1 MKYLLACVVLALKS
15 FFSSCYECSSLHPK
29 RPKGRERCAKPV
41 AGKRLASVRV
51 FVYSKIVHI
60 NPLLKAM
67 FQAERFDSESD
78 VSTLYDIVLFAV
90 LKEIEIILS
99 GVSLILYLHLL
110 VAKILGSI
118 FYCILDF
125 LLDFQETV

>member
-15 FFSSCYECSSLHPK
+15 FFSSCYECSSVHPK

-41 AGKRLASVRV
+41 AGKRLAENIGTPMYLSASVRV
-51 FVYSKIVHI
+51 FLYSKIVHI

-78 VSTLYDIVLFAV
+78 VST
-90 LKEIEIILS
+90 
-99 GVSLILYLHLL
+99 
-110 VAKILGSI
+110 
-118 FYCILDF
+118 
-125 LLDFQETV
+125 

>member
-1 MKYLLACVVLALKS
+1 
-15 FFSSCYECSSLHPK
+15 
-29 RPKGRERCAKPV
+29 
-41 AGKRLASVRV
+41 
-51 FVYSKIVHI
+51 
-60 NPLLKAM
+60 M